1 LGFGVWLTALP
12 PITIAHVVFPPVF
25 SVLSILAGALLLR
38 FVAEAMALALII
50 LVVLVILGETHHS
63 YGNFAFVR
71 MHQGKAVLVT
81 LMVPLI
87 FFFMHSA
94 SG

>member
-1 LGFGVWLTALP
+1 
-12 PITIAHVVFPPVF
+12 
-25 SVLSILAGALLLR
+25 
-38 FVAEAMALALII
+38 MALALII
-50 LVVLVILGETHHS
+50 LVVLLVILGETHHS

-87 FFFMHSA
+87 FFYAWSF
-94 SG
+94 GLGVNVLIGCFYLQVRLPL